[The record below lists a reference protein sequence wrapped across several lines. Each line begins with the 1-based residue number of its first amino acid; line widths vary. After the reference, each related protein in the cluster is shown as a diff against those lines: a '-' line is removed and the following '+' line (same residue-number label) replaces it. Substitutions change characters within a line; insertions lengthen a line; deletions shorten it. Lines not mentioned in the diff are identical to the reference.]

1 MKVIVRR
8 TLSIVMCVAGLCLL
22 LGQAFSGTRKQ
33 SKPERNWIFTPAAP
47 FELDFGRGSGMVGLD
62 TVAISEDGNAVLHRL
77 GEHRQWVWATLRLSR
92 EQMRSIANMI
102 TRRGLGSLQNE
113 YTPSFRVHDGTQ
125 WVLLIRQGD
134 RRKSSYFDNSFPS
147 AIRSFAADLDGMLRA
162 AGSERLHWQ
171 PIENGPREH
180 EKLLWNSIR

>member
-1 MKVIVRR
+1 VVFWLMVDDIAPGVISREATYQLQPHSDSFPGVISFE
-8 TLSIVMCVAGLCLL
+8 SI
-22 LGQAFSGTRKQ
+22 R
-33 SKPERNWIFTPAAP
+33 AP

-134 RRKSSYFDNSFPS
+134 RRKSSYFEALAKPLRRDSKNRS
-147 AIRSFAADLDGMLRA
+147 AL
-162 AGSERLHWQ
+162 
-171 PIENGPREH
+171 
-180 EKLLWNSIR
+180 